1 MKAYAFDLW
10 ERAEDAI
17 KVSENN
23 LLISPD
29 SAASRA
35 YYAAFYAVSALFALR
50 GAVYRKHSAVESAVH
65 RDLVRA
71 GIWEKELGKNY
82 ANLIELRT
90 TGDYGGIEHVTLAE
104 AKEAVNMAKKIL
116 NAVKKICPEFNTKS
130 L

>member
-10 ERAEDAI
+10 KRAEDAF
-17 KVSENN
+17 KVSESN
-23 LLISPD
+23 LSISPD

-35 YYAAFYAVSALFALR
+35 YYAAFYAVSALFASR

-65 RDLVRA
+65 RDLVKA

-82 ANLIELRT
+82 TDLIELRS
-90 TGDYGGIEHVTLAE
+90 TGDYGGIEHVTFAE

-116 NAVKKICPEFNTKS
+116 NAVKKVCPEFNS
-130 L
+130 